1 MTSNSASLTDAYNS
15 LRSACGTAKRGRSAS
30 RNRLASYARLLLLL
44 VLAASVFV
52 WPLSALVAFVVLQ
65 APANPWAPLAYLII
79 ALLILHLPLCAWARQ
94 KVGAAGSSLTPR
106 GKLHVILPP
115 SINALLLVTSLVYLG
130 TVCSW
135 RFVCM
140 AV

>member
-1 MTSNSASLTDAYNS
+1 
-15 LRSACGTAKRGRSAS
+15 
-30 RNRLASYARLLLLL
+30 
-44 VLAASVFV
+44 VLAASVFI

-65 APANPWAPLAYLII
+65 APANPWTPLAYLII

-94 KVGAAGSSLTPR
+94 KVSAAGSSLTRR

-115 SINALLLVTSLVYLG
+115 SINALLLLTALVYLG
-130 TVCSW
+130 AVCSW
-135 RFVCM
+135 KFTCM